1 MLTSEARY
9 FKMADV
15 PYSILIPAQYV
26 SKEYPKIKFYF
37 LKKQLSDTFQIH
49 QEYTR
54 IGVG

>member
-1 MLTSEARY
+1 MLTEARY
-9 FKMADV
+9 FKMADA
-15 PYSILIPAQYV
+15 PYSILIFARYV
-26 SKEYPKIKFYF
+26 SKEYTKIKFYF